1 MRRSREQVRG
11 REQPHPRSTP
21 VARVVTTSLVL
32 LAVPFCAAAGLRLV
46 VSGLLWTDGNRY
58 TTALLALTPAVTLA
72 GGLLGVLALVLRRW
86 WIGGVV
92 TALVVALVAV
102 MLPRAL
108 PADGPDTGGATVR
121 VLSVNLFFGRVDP
134 EAVVELVREYEVD
147 VLTVLELHPRTATEL
162 EAAGLGELLPHQHF
176 IPETAAAG
184 SGIASRYPLEE
195 LGEVGGSWFRQPSA
209 RVRLD
214 SALPVEIV
222 AVHTVPPVT
231 RAADWRAELRALP
244 EATTDAPLRILSGD
258 FNATLDHAEFRRLL
272 GSGYADA
279 AGQVGKGL
287 VPTWPLRRYLPV
299 PLATLDHIVLDAR
312 ASAREVDTPDVSG
325 GDHRAVFAEIV
336 LPG

>member
-1 MRRSREQVRG
+1 MRRPREPVRG
-11 REQPHPRSTP
+11 HEQPRPRRAL
-21 VARVVTTSLVL
+21 VARVVTTVLVL
-32 LAVPFCAAAGLRLV
+32 LAAAFCAAAVLRLV

-72 GGLLGVLALVLRRW
+72 GGVLGVLALVLRRLW
-86 WIGGVV
+86 VGGIV

-108 PADGPDTGGATVR
+108 PAERPESDGATVR
-121 VLSVNLFFGRVDP
+121 VLTVNLFFGRVDP

-162 EAAGLGELLPHQHF
+162 DAAGLGELLPHQHF
-176 IPETAAAG
+176 MPAPAAAG

-231 RAADWRAELRALP
+231 RATDWRAELRALP
-244 EATTDAPLRILSGD
+244 EAAADDPLRILSGD
-258 FNATLDHAEFRRLL
+258 FNATLDHAELRRLL
-272 GSGYADA
+272 DSGYADA

-287 VPTWPLRRYLPV
+287 VPTWPLQRYLPV
-299 PLATLDHIVLDAR
+299 PLATLDHIVLDER
-312 ASAREVDTPDVSG
+312 ASARDVATADVPS